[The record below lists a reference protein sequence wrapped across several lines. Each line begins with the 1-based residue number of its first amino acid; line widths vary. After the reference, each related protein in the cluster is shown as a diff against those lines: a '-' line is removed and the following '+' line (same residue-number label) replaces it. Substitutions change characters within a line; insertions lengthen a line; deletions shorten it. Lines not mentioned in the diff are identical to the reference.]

1 MRSLGKVT
9 NSDFKQLQIT
19 MTRMMMIIACLLCSE
34 IGFKKKKVLLLLFQ
48 GQGEEKFLPC
58 LRISNTWVEF
68 HFSQLPVSRFDSY
81 FLITQGWIQ
90 SSLSQPDSFHSSNA
104 DQTFL
109 G

>member
-1 MRSLGKVT
+1 
-9 NSDFKQLQIT
+9 
-19 MTRMMMIIACLLCSE
+19 MTRIACLLCSE

-48 GQGEEKFLPC
+48 GQGEEKFLPR

-68 HFSQLPVSRFDSY
+68 HFSQLPASRFDSY

-104 DQTFL
+104 DQTLL